1 MGYSKYVGRI
11 GALAVA
17 LGIGTAVAQPAWAE
31 TPSNDT
37 ETSSKPAEND
47 APAGGNL
54 PTGPSS
60 PSTDV
65 HESDDVDGPSL
76 STDDDDTS
84 ELTDEDEEDDEWDEA
99 SLREEELAEPPMIP
113 GDTEQPSLINTTQ
126 EPPTPSNPPEP
137 PTELIE
143 PAASSSTPDLTGSEQ
158 QVPTPDVAPTQGHF
172 ITEVDS
178 DIEGVTLRS
187 MADPSPLGITT
198 AAAPTVPSPAPLQQQ
213 PNNPLEIVIGTAGK
227 LINIAAGAIG
237 MLFSPIFNPNYNG
250 PGGLA
255 LVFATLDMV
264 RRELDRAFSNSS
276 PTAVADLATT
286 SELLPTTIAVL
297 ANDIDPN
304 LGQGDILTVVG
315 YTQAGNGTVALNSD
329 GSFTYTPNAGFSGV
343 DTFTYTISDD
353 ASPWH
358 IHGLAGLFGRGGH
371 ASTAAVTITV
381 GEASVNVA
389 PVAGPDT
396 ATVTQGSGPTTI
408 NVLGNDN
415 DADNDPLTITGVTQ
429 PDNGTVTFTTTG
441 VSYTPDETFAGT
453 DTFTYTVSDG
463 TTTTI
468 GTVTV
473 TVTPVIVVNTPP
485 TAVDDHVSTAE
496 DTAVA
501 IDVIANDSDPE
512 GDSLHLTA
520 VSSAGHGI
528 VVINGNTVTYTPSP
542 DWNGTDTFT
551 YTITDGEHEATATVS
566 VVVTPVNES
575 PVANDDSVTL
585 PQGSGSTFI
594 NVLANDTDADNAP
607 TPLQVTGVT
616 QPVNGT
622 VIPSSTGLSY
632 TPNAGFS
639 GTDTFTYTITDGASF
654 DSATVTVTVTPVN
667 QSPQLV
673 IGGVEVDDDGVV
685 TGLITVTDPD
695 GPSLTVTP
703 PVVADG
709 EVIVTNLGDG
719 AFSFTFTP
727 TQEAR
732 ETAWATAGDDTIS
745 LTFTVSDGVAVPVS
759 ASVSVPIT
767 PVEPT
772 TDPGGE
778 YEAIDLADLDSL
790 TGITVTVDGQVYVIG
805 KGALDLDG
813 DGGSDYTGYV
823 LGTVDTAEQTFTPV
837 VLLPDSVQPFDIAVG
852 PNGRIFVADVATGVT
867 AYDPANGYL
876 LTTVLAGPAVQV
888 AFGNDRLYVTA
899 FDFNPETATSSGR
912 LYIFD
917 ADLTQVGAPIT
928 LEDPSFGLAIGPT
941 GYLYLTSLD
950 FSANPTQPTDGKLS
964 VLNGDGG
971 LVVRVATTGVTPYG
985 VTVDDDGIAYVTDPL
1000 RSTIYTVDP
1009 FGRGIIGTLEAPAG
1023 SLALDIGPDGLLY
1036 VPNQI
1041 SRSIVVLDPSDLIIE
1056 PGGGQE
1062 LNADIDVF
1070 AENIGTLAIGLALDG
1085 NGGLY
1090 VTDLGLRISENGEQ
1104 LPGTGAI
1111 IYLGPDGLPVG
1122 DPVSLNGNPWGVA
1135 VGNGGLL
1142 YVSDYASG
1150 TIWVVDAA
1158 AQSVEEFASVPG
1170 QGATLA
1176 TDGAGNVYVIGFEAP
1191 SELEEFSTF
1200 TLHIFDAAGSETGT
1214 LPASGPAFAVTADGK
1229 IYIPISDGS
1238 GSATYTEIRVL
1249 NADGTEAAPAI
1260 SLGAFSPASMAFGAD
1275 GTLYI
1280 AGFDAANTGGGPS
1293 TQAELIVI
1301 DARGTMT
1308 APVPLGSVIPWSL
1321 VVDHDGAIYFSDST
1335 TGTIYRVTLSG
1346 LPADT
1351 NSAPEVGDPAFDVTG
1366 IGALGSIRG
1375 HVNVEDPDD
1384 DPLSYT
1390 LTPGSVDTAVG
1401 TVSVD
1406 VHGNWIFTPTAQA
1419 RIDAADSDR
1428 DTTTF
1433 SLTVSDG
1440 LETIVVPITVT
1451 IRPNAAAPVAQS
1463 PAYTINDIDEYTG
1476 VITGVV
1482 HVIDL
1487 DDPVLLYTATTT
1499 DNGTVLVYEDGTFLY
1514 TPNSKARQ
1522 LASLTPGADFTSFTI
1537 AATDGFHAPVTV
1549 TVEVAITPATDFS
1562 LSSLYGGEQQSWGNQ
1577 NLAVGTDGRIYFT
1590 TYLTDQTVGEV
1601 VVLNADGTYATT
1613 VHIADVVGYP
1623 FASAY
1628 DVVVGTDGRV
1638 FVSSEVANTLE
1649 DLNAE
1654 AGRGVIVA
1662 IDPDNDYATAL
1673 FAELAD
1679 PASALAVDST
1689 GRLYVA
1695 NWNNDNI
1702 TVLNVDGSVY
1712 RVIQS
1717 APLFEDDDS
1726 GVAGMAISGS
1736 GLLYITKPS
1745 LGAIKVINA
1754 DGSLLK
1760 TFAID
1765 GSPWSVSIDVLGRA
1779 FVTDFNNSTI
1789 AVLDDMGTKI
1799 QTLSFGNDVA
1809 PSDVFV
1815 AGDGAVYVPY
1825 LSSFGGYIGVL
1836 KAAATTIGATQVG
1849 DPITGGELGA
1859 QAGPVILGDYIIQ
1872 VATKANSATGV
1883 PTTTIGIYDHNGTST
1898 TVEAP
1903 GEAFGT
1909 LQIGANGVAY
1919 QTVTYVD
1926 RTTASHQSGV
1936 LAVTTG
1942 GVRTFTGLF
1951 SGAPVGSVVFG
1962 GDGTAYQVLYS
1973 QDLETGDYTTSV
1985 IAIGIGGVSTYPIDG
2000 MPGSPVAGTVN
2011 AVVAPDG
2018 TVYLTTTTGLDFG
2031 VPVDPMTT
2039 VSVLGATGA
2048 VSHTTAGFAGG
2059 GVSVAPD
2066 GSVFQSIGFTE
2077 VDVVTGLDSYKSAVA
2092 ALTEV
2097 GLQLLPDL
2105 VTGLPIG
2112 SLSFNPDGRAFQ
2124 TVVTFDLDL
2133 QPDTVTAST
2142 GVATL
2147 TPTGLGYAVDPV
2159 AGIPKGAD
2167 GSWIPIT
2174 VGADGTVYQTISDAA
2189 DSSGPSTT
2197 VLVIRP
2203 NGSITPFTFGGQP
2216 VGSATIGADYVGYQT
2231 TYDQNANV
2239 TRIAVIGQHSD
2250 DVHEFEGTPT
2260 NGSSVGS
2267 LAGVTISPDGAA
2279 YQVIRSKDPITGEDI
2294 TTVVTLS
2301 VSGTTTADVP
2311 GLSSGPIT
2319 FDSAGNAYQVIVSF
2333 DLARQSYY
2341 TTVYSIG
2348 GTNLSPIGTAIRGAA
2363 VGSVI
2368 HTADGLA
2375 YLKVVNDDEALYTIS
2390 LHVIDGTAQNLVQR
2404 GNVADPQREDAVAL
2418 SFAAAS
2424 NMGYS
2429 RVVDSAYL
2437 APFNTADPTGR
2448 FFYTGQINGYR
2459 GITLDFTPMS
2469 DSALISYVNG
2479 YITQTGTGSYGFSK
2493 DSQGRL
2499 TYRNSY
2505 SQDVLVVFGP
2515 RPDQPATGAH
2525 LVRPGQI
2532 YILPASADGRVAA
2545 AVRPGRTNW
2554 DAVAY
2559 RPVTVVPETTAKKT
2573 EPAQSTP
2580 KTTYP
2585 ITLEKLAF
2593 WIPDTHDSFQIVKLT
2608 STLDNKTRMIVYLSG
2623 MKPDQTES
2631 VAQAFQVWSR
2641 GKVPTKVL
2649 NKMREA
2655 YFADRNNIPV
2665 EVMVVGYSKGGI
2677 IAQNLADNYLYQA
2690 GFNITAVVTFGS
2702 PIVASGSNLY
2712 WRVILQNKNDPVAHD
2727 FGLPIASAGN
2737 QTIVFGSDKNV
2748 TGCTWYNNKAC
2759 YHDMANYDAIAAEKD
2774 PVLTSKHKAASNA
2787 LKKFSGYNVK
2797 FAVWEESYL

>member
-1 MGYSKYVGRI
+1 
-11 GALAVA
+11 
-17 LGIGTAVAQPAWAE
+17 
-31 TPSNDT
+31 
-37 ETSSKPAEND
+37 
-47 APAGGNL
+47 
-54 PTGPSS
+54 
-60 PSTDV
+60 
-65 HESDDVDGPSL
+65 
-76 STDDDDTS
+76 
-84 ELTDEDEEDDEWDEA
+84 
-99 SLREEELAEPPMIP
+99 MIP

-126 EPPTPSNPPEP
+126 EPPNPSNPPEP

-187 MADPSPLGITT
+187 MADPSPLGFTT

-389 PVAGPDT
+389 PVAGPDS

-520 VSSAGHGI
+520 ISSAGHGI

-616 QPVNGT
+616 QPANGT
-622 VIPSSTGLSY
+622 VVPSSTGLSY
-632 TPNAGFS
+632 TPNTGFS
-639 GTDTFTYTITDGASF
+639 GTDTFTYTITDGTSF

-667 QSPQLV
+667 QPPQLV
-673 IGGVEVDDDGVV
+673 IGDVEVDDDGVV

-695 GPSLTVTP
+695 GPTLTVTP
-703 PVVADG
+703 PVIDEGDVT
-709 EVIVTNLGDG
+709 VTNLGG
-719 AFSFTFTP
+719 GVFGFTFTP
-727 TQEAR
+727 TQEAH
-732 ETAWATAGDDTIS
+732 ETAWATIGDDAVS
-745 LTFTVSDGVAVPVS
+745 LTFTVSDGVAAAVS
-759 ASVSVPIT
+759 ASVLAPIT
-767 PVEPT
+767 PAEPT
-772 TDPGGE
+772 TDPGG

-790 TGITVTVDGQVYVIG
+790 TGITVTVGGQVYVIG
-805 KGALDLDG
+805 KGALDFDD
-813 DGGSDYTGYV
+813 DGGSDYTGYI
-823 LGTVDTAEQTFTPV
+823 LGTVDTADQTFTPV
-837 VLLPDSVQPFDIAVG
+837 VLLRDSVQPFDIAVG

-876 LTTVLAGPAVQV
+876 PTTVLAGPAVQV
-888 AFGNDRLYVTA
+888 AFGNDKLYVTA

-917 ADLTQVGAPIT
+917 SDLTQVGAPIA

-950 FSANPTQPTDGKLS
+950 FSANPTQPTDGKLT
-964 VLNGDGG
+964 VLNGDGE
-971 LVVRVATTGVTPYG
+971 LVVRIATTGVAPYG
-985 VTVDDDGIAYVTDPL
+985 VTVDGDGIAYVTDPL
-1000 RSTIYTVDP
+1000 NSTIYAVDP
-1009 FGRGIIGTLEAPAG
+1009 FGRGIIGTVEAPAG

-1036 VPNQI
+1036 VPSQI
-1041 SRSIVVLDPSDLIIE
+1041 SRSIVVLDPSDVITE

-1090 VTDLGLRISENGEQ
+1090 VTDLGLRISEAGEQ
-1104 LPGTGAI
+1104 LPGNGAI
-1111 IYLGPDGLPVG
+1111 IYLGPDGIPVG

-1150 TIWVVDAA
+1150 TIWVIDAA
-1158 AQSVEEFASVPG
+1158 AQSVDTFVSIPG

-1176 TDGAGNVYVIGFEAP
+1176 TDDAGNVYVIGFEAP
-1191 SELEEFSTF
+1191 SEFEEFSTF

-1214 LPASGPAFAVTADGK
+1214 LPASGPAFAVTPDGK

-1238 GSATYTEIRVL
+1238 GSSIYTEIRVL
-1249 NADGTEAAPAI
+1249 NGDGTEAAPAI

-1280 AGFDAANTGGGPS
+1280 AGFDAANTGGPS

-1301 DARGTMT
+1301 DPRGTMT
-1308 APVPLGSVIPWSL
+1308 APVSLGSVIPWSL
-1321 VVDHDGAIYFSDST
+1321 VVDGDSAIYFSDST

-1366 IGALGSIRG
+1366 IGALGSVRG
-1375 HVNVEDPDD
+1375 HVNVEDPDG

-1390 LTPGSVDTAVG
+1390 LTPGSADTAVG

-1419 RIDAADSDR
+1419 RVDAASTEGEDN
-1428 DTTTF
+1428 TTF

-1451 IRPNAAAPVAQS
+1451 IRPNVAAPVAQS
-1463 PAYTINDIDEYTG
+1463 PAYTINNVDKYTG
-1476 VITGVV
+1476 VVTGVV

-1487 DDPVLLYTATTT
+1487 DDPVLLYTVTT
-1499 DNGTVLVYEDGTFLY
+1499 NGNGAVTVQDDGSFTY

-1522 LASLTPGADFTSFTI
+1522 LASLTPGEDAATFTI
-1537 AATDGFHAPVTV
+1537 TATDGFHAPATI
-1549 TVEVAITPATDFS
+1549 TVEAAITPATDFA
-1562 LSSLYGGEQQSWGNQ
+1562 LSALYGGEQESWGNQ
-1577 NLAVGTDGRIYFT
+1577 SVAVGTDGRIYFT
-1590 TYLTDQTVGEV
+1590 TYLADDTVGEV

-1613 VHIADVVGYP
+1613 VSIADVVGYP

-1628 DVVVGTDGRV
+1628 DVVVGDDGRV
-1638 FVSSEVANTLE
+1638 FVSSEVADTLE
-1649 DLNAE
+1649 DLSAE
-1654 AGRGVIVA
+1654 AGRGVIVV
-1662 IDPDNDYATAL
+1662 IDPDNDYATSQ

-1679 PASALAVDST
+1679 PAGALAVDST

-1702 TVLNVDGSVY
+1702 TVLNVDGSVH

-1717 APLFEDDDS
+1717 EPLFEGDDS
-1726 GVAGMAISGS
+1726 GVAGLAISGS
-1736 GLLYITKPS
+1736 GLLYLTKPG
-1745 LGAIKVINA
+1745 LGAIKVVNQNGTTA
-1754 DGSLLK
+1754 DVFEVGG
-1760 TFAID
+1760 A
-1765 GSPWSVSIDVLGRA
+1765 PWA
-1779 FVTDFNNSTI
+1779 I
-1789 AVLDDMGTKI
+1789 AVNAVGHLFVSDFGSSSVVELDQAGAVVRSI
-1799 QTLSFGNDVA
+1799 ALAQDVQA
-1809 PSDVFV
+1809 SDVTV
-1815 AGDGAVYVPY
+1815 AEDGTVYVPY
-1825 LSSFGGYIGVL
+1825 LGSNGASIAIITAVSGLPDGGIQHG
-1836 KAAATTIGATQVG
+1836 
-1849 DPITGGELGA
+1849 PEITGTPVMVSTSTLAVGNAVYQSTVSTGSGTGLVTTTLTLVRADGSSTSVQGTGETYGDIT
-1859 QAGPVILGDYIIQ
+1859 AGP
-1872 VATKANSATGV
+1872 
-1883 PTTTIGIYDHNGTST
+1883 
-1898 TVEAP
+1898 
-1903 GEAFGT
+1903 
-1909 LQIGANGVAY
+1909 NGVVY
-1919 QTVTYVD
+1919 QTLTYTDPASGD
-1926 RTTASHQSGV
+1926 RQSGV
-1936 LAVTTG
+1936 LVIASDGTG
-1942 GVRTFTGLF
+1942 YFTGLRSGIPIGPVVSGDNATYQIIYRHDEQNSAYTTTVLAIVDGVVF
-1951 SGAPVGSVVFG
+1951 DHEVSGIPGGPISGAS
-1962 GDGTAYQVLYS
+1962 
-1973 QDLETGDYTTSV
+1973 
-1985 IAIGIGGVSTYPIDG
+1985 
-2000 MPGSPVAGTVN
+2000 N

-2018 TVYLTTTTGLDFG
+2018 TVYLTVTDIPSDSLDY
-2031 VPVDPMTT
+2031 
-2039 VSVLGATGA
+2039 SGATTSVVILSADGLT
-2048 VSHTTAGFAGG
+2048 SHTTAGFAGG
-2059 GVSVAPD
+2059 P
-2066 GSVFQSIGFTE
+2066 
-2077 VDVVTGLDSYKSAVA
+2077 VT
-2092 ALTEV
+2092 
-2097 GLQLLPDL
+2097 
-2105 VTGLPIG
+2105 I
-2112 SLSFNPDGRAFQ
+2112 
-2124 TVVTFDLDL
+2124 
-2133 QPDTVTAST
+2133 AS
-2142 GVATL
+2142 
-2147 TPTGLGYAVDPV
+2147 
-2159 AGIPKGAD
+2159 
-2167 GSWIPIT
+2167 
-2174 VGADGTVYQTISDAA
+2174 DGTVYQSLGIAHLDSETGDTTFTAAVAVLEGTGLVARPETVTGIPIGGIVVRPDGSALLTVVILDDSEGSESGASSTLLVEVTENGLTALIEPVAGTPIALDGSWLPAVVDSDGVAYLTTSA
-2189 DSSGPSTT
+2189 SNSESDSTT
-2197 VLVIRP
+2197 TTVTVLQRDGAIELWTM
-2203 NGSITPFTFGGQP
+2203 SGQP
-2216 VGSATIGADYVGYQT
+2216 VGGVVPGSAGTVYQT
-2231 TYDQNANV
+2231 TYDSTTDI
-2239 TRIAVIGQHSD
+2239 TRIAAITASGRDTHMLAGYPGNSD
-2250 DVHEFEGTPT
+2250 TVGKPSGPVVGPDGNAYLTVSSKNSATGGYSTTVAVVSSNGVASWSFNGLPSSSVVFDSNGVAHQATYEFDFARQIHVTTVFTVTPNGTSQVGEALLGHP
-2260 NGSSVGS
+2260 NGSVVFGS
-2267 LAGVTISPDGAA
+2267 DGAV
-2279 YQVIRSKDPITGEDI
+2279 YV
-2294 TTVVTLS
+2294 S
-2301 VSGTTTADVP
+2301 VSQQGGAGTTTV
-2311 GLSSGPIT
+2311 
-2319 FDSAGNAYQVIVSF
+2319 
-2333 DLARQSYY
+2333 
-2341 TTVYSIG
+2341 
-2348 GTNLSPIGTAIRGAA
+2348 
-2363 VGSVI
+2363 
-2368 HTADGLA
+2368 H
-2375 YLKVVNDDEALYTIS
+2375 ALIAPAS
-2390 LHVIDGTAQNLVQR
+2390 DQPLVQR
-2404 GNVADPQREDAVAL
+2404 NTTTSEPGRSPAFSL
-2418 SFAAAS
+2418 AS
-2424 NMGYS
+2424 NSTNPYI
-2429 RVVDSAYL
+2429 RVIDTAYL
-2437 APFNTADPTGR
+2437 RPFITADPTGR
-2448 FFYTGQINGYR
+2448 FFYTSYIKSLR
-2459 GITLDFTPMS
+2459 GLTNDVTP
-2469 DSALISYVNG
+2469 ISESYAKQLADVMQQQ
-2479 YITQTGTGSYGFSK
+2479 YGSHGFAS

-2499 TYRNSY
+2499 VYRNTY

-2515 RPDQPATGAH
+2515 RSDNLAPVGAI
-2525 LVRPGQI
+2525 LVRAGTTET
-2532 YILPASADGRVAA
+2532 LPASEDGRFAA
-2545 AVRPGRTNW
+2545 SQRIGQQGW
-2554 DAVAY
+2554 DAFVYRGATPVQETKPKSSTKSTQPTYSTTTEALAKRIKELYLTKNAGSDSIRVDRVSSSDGTNRLVVYITGIEFTIESIQNAWDVRVNGYKSSAVQKILQAY
-2559 RPVTVVPETTAKKT
+2559 NEVPYRTPSETM
-2573 EPAQSTP
+2573 
-2580 KTTYP
+2580 
-2585 ITLEKLAF
+2585 L
-2593 WIPDTHDSFQIVKLT
+2593 
-2608 STLDNKTRMIVYLSG
+2608 
-2623 MKPDQTES
+2623 
-2631 VAQAFQVWSR
+2631 
-2641 GKVPTKVL
+2641 
-2649 NKMREA
+2649 
-2655 YFADRNNIPV
+2655 
-2665 EVMVVGYSKGGI
+2665 VGHSKGGM
-2677 IAQNLADNYLYQA
+2677 IAQLIAQDSRWREY
-2690 GFNITAVVTFGS
+2690 FNVTAVVTFGS
-2702 PIVASGSNLY
+2702 PRVTPLIHVSGLNYQSIHLESQWDVVSGGALDTWTLISLNTKTYSSAANNNCGINL
-2712 WRVILQNKNDPVAHD
+2712 
-2727 FGLPIASAGN
+2727 G
-2737 QTIVFGSDKNV
+2737 
-2748 TGCTWYNNKAC
+2748 C
-2759 YHDMANYDAIAAEKD
+2759 YHSMETYIKIGQEFDKKYTYAELGYFQGTKIKSY
-2774 PVLTSKHKAASNA
+2774 PSHKYA
-2787 LKKFSGYNVK
+2787 
-2797 FAVWEESYL
+2797 